1 MFSTRF
7 SHIWPKIR
15 LPLYSIFGLLVACF
29 FSLCNNNI
37 ILPQVQ
43 FRSFGSFPLLSNYSL
58 SFLFLS
64 FLAILIVLAHKIHL
78 LLGSYI
84 LTMYTSY
91 LEIYV
96 GTLFLSTQTLTLNVT
111 VIVHR
116 LRGRCREI
124 LLCLLDRDLL
134 VNYIQSLSSVC
145 RGINK
150 YINIFLYDRV

>member
-15 LPLYSIFGLLVACF
+15 LPLYSIFGLLLV
-29 FSLCNNNI
+29 SSPYVTI

-43 FRSFGSFPLLSNYSL
+43 FRYFGSFPLLSNYTL

-64 FLAILIVLAHKIHL
+64 FLAILIVLAHKINL

-134 VNYIQSLSSVC
+134 VNYIQSFSSVC

-150 YINIFLYDRV
+150 